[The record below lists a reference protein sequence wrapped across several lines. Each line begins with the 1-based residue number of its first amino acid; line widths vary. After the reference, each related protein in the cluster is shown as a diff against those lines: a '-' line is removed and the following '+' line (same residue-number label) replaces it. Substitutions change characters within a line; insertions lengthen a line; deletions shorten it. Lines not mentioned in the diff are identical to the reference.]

1 MFSRHYQIVD
11 TLHENTSTVVHRATR
26 SIDGKSVIIKM
37 LKPGEIN
44 EHRVSQF
51 MNEQQ
56 ILSQLKSSKIVKLI
70 EIIATP
76 SEYLHVFEDIGGSS
90 LYDILLKHRFSIS
103 EALNIAIKIA
113 ETLKIIHQHHII
125 HADINPKNIIYNLD
139 TKSLQI
145 IDFGYSVF
153 DNHIKY
159 NSDEDVGTSGNLMY
173 MSPEQTGRTKQR
185 IDLRSDLYS
194 FGMSLY
200 HLFSTRA
207 PFEAKDRYELI
218 HKQIALRPTPIESIV
233 ENFPLVLSSIINRL
247 TSKKPEERYQSD
259 DALIYDLKLALRTLT
274 RSGQI
279 PYFEIG
285 THDQPVLHFGSS
297 LFGRQAQLKLLDNA
311 IRNVS
316 LGQTIRL
323 VVSGV
328 GGVGKT
334 RFIEEALHQLSHKN
348 VRILKGKFEQNR
360 SSHPYLSFKQLF
372 VQLKQMWALSSSRK
386 STIHLDNRSSQILS
400 HYFPELRDLFSDKL
414 MLHTVTSDDIR
425 HQLPYALGALLKQ
438 IVTETSPL
446 VIFID
451 DLHWADNA
459 SLDLIQKVILQSEI
473 PNLHFIFSYRS
484 NEIELNPMAAQIVKR
499 VRENRS
505 EEIYFFDLEPLE
517 AKEMREMFH
526 ALLGSIHKDIDHL
539 SDLIHKKTEGNFFYI
554 KTFLENLME
563 TRAITYKNGKWIF
576 DLEDIASYS
585 SMVNVSEIIHTK
597 FSELNHTEQYYLY
610 YLSLLGSRFET
621 ELTFRLMKAMK
632 YPKSVMLHLE
642 SKGFVEIYNGY
653 YQFSHDIIQNH
664 ILQSIP
670 VDSLEE
676 IHQTIGKFLENL
688 YRKGVYTDIINIVSH
703 LNNGFVKREWNK
715 RSLKLNLIAL
725 SEMVMSGSYALALN
739 QLRWLDTNGAFEKIY
754 LLTHSDQF
762 ALKVIRIKIFYLN
775 THHQEAQS
783 YLQILIHET
792 RTTEEMSVCF
802 TLFKDLCVTKGEGFE
817 ELVLFGNRLLNQFG
831 VSASDN
837 ADAIAHT
844 VIELKYNIRHHLDTH
859 HADTII
865 ELPNLRAKSKRQIIA
880 ILVEYWEA
888 AYYLANI
895 ELMQWAYLS
904 IIDISLRYG
913 NTSGSA
919 FGYVLYGAQMI
930 SEGRYKEGYR
940 FGESALK
947 LNHKFADLSMLPK
960 IYNFVANFISPY
972 TKPLVHNLSLYQK
985 SLHQSKIN
993 GDIVFGTWANFLMHF
1008 SDYLSGRSL
1017 ETLHENIQAE
1027 SKFLLNSGDKKMIAI
1042 FEILQSTIRVWQD
1055 KDDQNPTHEQE
1066 AIALWE
1072 AEKFYPAL
1080 AWYGIMKA
1088 QICWIEGEIDLGLE
1102 YLHRY
1107 VYTDAN
1113 EVIMFPKLRLHPLR
1127 ALLLLGK
1134 STPLSAD
1141 EALLLKNDLKQ
1152 CEGYAISS
1160 PKEFKFW
1167 KLLIRAKS
1175 AKNSKNYWDVAKYYD
1190 AALNEARKMANP
1202 FAIAASAACT
1212 GRFWKA
1218 KMFED
1223 LSQFYFNEAL
1233 VGLNQWGAYG
1243 AAERMKNQLYVNRSQ
1258 PVEELSYSS
1267 NSSLLRSEP
1276 SNYRSLLKSFYALSQ
1291 SMEKKELLQT
1301 LMQIILENAT
1311 ASKGVLILKEENS
1324 FFTNAQINF
1333 KTGNIELYHTPLY
1346 ETDFLPLHFITDAID
1361 TKHKIFQNSPAD
1373 SGKFQYDP
1381 YFIANKPASSI
1392 ALPVL
1397 IEGEILGVLY
1407 LENQEIPTPLDSNSL
1422 QTLRLL
1428 LTQAII
1434 IYKNTLLYETL
1445 KSNEEKLN
1453 KAQQISHVGSWQYDS
1468 VSNDIIWSAETYRI
1482 YEMEPFSIAIDNEW
1496 FFAHLHPDDTD
1507 LIHHAVEKAFKGE
1520 RYYDVTHRIITAKGN
1535 IRIVH
1540 QRAEVFWEGERQKF
1554 SGTIQDITE
1563 IKRTEEIINRL
1574 SQVVNQIPLSTII
1587 TDPDGVIEYANTHA
1601 SKLTGYFNTELIGQ
1615 KMSLFNSGIHPQTF
1629 YTDLWNTI
1637 HTKRSFWRG
1646 TIINRMKNGEM
1657 RDCACTIFPIINDE
1671 DKIINFVT
1679 IQDDVTE
1686 RNMKDRLF
1694 LMQTRQAQMGE
1705 MLSMIAHQ
1713 WRQPLTIMSALMS
1726 RQKINIMLERSSIE
1740 DILKCFDDVEI
1751 QIQHLS
1757 QTITDFKDF
1766 FKPDKQMVQTKN
1778 STIIKKTLELVE
1790 HTLMN
1795 KNIQIYIEYSNDQEY
1810 TTYENE
1816 LIQVVLNLIKNAQD
1830 AFEERSIKNP
1840 IIKIT
1845 TDQYDGYNLIQVDD
1859 NAGGIATEIIDTL
1872 FEPYI
1877 STKKE
1882 NGTGLGLYMSKT
1894 IIEEHCHG
1902 TITAKNINN
1911 GVSFKLR
1918 FPLHYS
1924 L

>member
-11 TLHENTSTVVHRATR
+11 TLHENTSTVVHRAVR
-26 SIDGKSVIIKM
+26 SNDGKSVIIKM

-56 ILSQLKSSKIVKLI
+56 ILSQLKSSKIVKLLD
-70 EIIATP
+70 IIATP

-90 LYDILLKHRFSIS
+90 LYDILLIHRFSVS
-103 EALNIAIKIA
+103 EALNIAIKVA

-139 TKSLQI
+139 TKALQI
-145 IDFGYSVF
+145 IDFGYSVL
-153 DNHIKY
+153 DNHFKY
-159 NSDEDVGTSGNLMY
+159 NSDDDVGTSGNLMY

-185 IDLRSDLYS
+185 IDIRSDLYS

-200 HLFSTRA
+200 HLFSNRA

-218 HKQIALRPTPIESIV
+218 HKQIALRPVPIESII
-233 ENFPLVLSSIINRL
+233 ENFPLVLSSIVTRL
-247 TSKKPEERYQSD
+247 TSKKSEDRYQSD

-285 THDQPVLHFGSS
+285 THDQPALQFGSS
-297 LFGRQAQLKLLDNA
+297 LFARNAQLKVLENA
-311 IRNVS
+311 IQNIS

-334 RFIEEALHQLSHKN
+334 RFIEEALHQLSRKN

-372 VQLKQMWALSSSRK
+372 LQLKQMLFLSSSRK
-386 STIHLDNRSSQILS
+386 QTIHLDSRSSHILS
-400 HYFPELRDLFSDKL
+400 HYFPELRDLFSNKSTLDA
-414 MLHTVTSDDIR
+414 VTTDDIR
-425 HQLPYALGALLKQ
+425 HQLPYALGAFLKQ
-438 IVTETSPL
+438 IVMDNAPL

-459 SLDLIQKVILQSEI
+459 SLDLIQKVILESEI

-484 NEIELNPMAAQIVKR
+484 NEIEMNPMAAQIVQTI
-499 VRENRS
+499 RENRS
-505 EEIYFFDLEPLE
+505 EEVYFFDLEPLTQ
-517 AKEMREMFH
+517 KEMREMFH
-526 ALLGSIHKDIDHL
+526 SLLGSTDKDIDHL
-539 SDLIHKKTEGNFFYI
+539 SNLIHKKTEGNFFYI

-563 TRAITYKNGKWIF
+563 TSEITYKNGKWIF
-576 DLEDIASYS
+576 DLEHISSYS
-585 SMVNVSEIIHTK
+585 SIVNISEIIHTK
-597 FSELNHTEQYYLY
+597 FSELNPSEQYYLY
-610 YLSLLGSRFET
+610 YLSLLGSRFDT
-621 ELTFRLMKAMK
+621 ELTFRLMKTLK
-632 YPKSVMLHLE
+632 YPKSIMLNLE
-642 SKGFVEIYNGY
+642 SKGFIEIYNGY

-664 ILQSIP
+664 IIQSIP
-670 VDSLEE
+670 VTSLAQ

-688 YRKGVYTDIINIVSH
+688 YKTGTYTDIINIVSH
-703 LNNGFVKREWNK
+703 LNNGFVKKEWDK
-715 RSLKLNLIAL
+715 KSLKLNLIAL
-725 SEMVMSGSYALALN
+725 NEMLLSGSYALALS
-739 QLRWLDTNGAFEKIY
+739 QLRALETNCAFKKIY
-754 LLTHSDQF
+754 LLTQVDQF
-762 ALKVIRIKIFYLN
+762 AFKVIRIKIFYLN

-783 YLQILIHET
+783 YLQTLIHEP
-792 RTTEEMSVCF
+792 RTTTEMTICF

-817 ELVLFGNRLLNQFG
+817 DLLLFGNRLLNQFG
-831 VSASDN
+831 VAASY
-837 ADAIAHT
+837 DANQIVQT
-844 VIELKYNIRHHLDTH
+844 VIQLKDSIQHHLKKH
-859 HADTII
+859 HTDII
-865 ELPNLRAKSKRQIIA
+865 TARPNLTVRSKQHIIS

-913 NTSGSA
+913 HTSGSA

-930 SEGRYKEGYR
+930 GEGRYKEAYR
-940 FGESALK
+940 FGEFALK
-947 LNHKFADLSMLPK
+947 LNQKFADVSMLPK
-960 IYNFVANFISPY
+960 IYNFMANFISPY
-972 TKPLVHNLSLYQK
+972 SKPITHNLSLYQK
-985 SLHQSKIN
+985 SLHQSKMN

-1008 SDYLSGRSL
+1008 SDYLSGNSL
-1017 ETLHENIQAE
+1017 ETLQENMRNE
-1027 SKFLLNSGDKKMIAI
+1027 SHFLLNSGDKKMIAI

-1055 KDDQNPTHEQE
+1055 KDNHNDTHEQA
-1066 AIALWE
+1066 AISLWE
-1072 AEKFYPAL
+1072 KEKFYPAL
-1080 AWYGIMKA
+1080 AWYGIIKA
-1088 QICWIEGEIDLGLE
+1088 QTCWIEGEIDLGLE
-1102 YLHRY
+1102 YLNRY
-1107 VYTDAN
+1107 IYTDAN

-1127 ALLLLGK
+1127 VLLLLGK
-1134 STPLSAD
+1134 SSPLTHD
-1141 EALLLKNDLKQ
+1141 ETLILQRDLKQ
-1152 CEGYAISS
+1152 CENYAVSS

-1175 AKNSKNYWDVAKYYD
+1175 AKNAKNYWDVAKYYD

-1212 GRFWKA
+1212 GRFWKS
-1218 KMFED
+1218 KNFED

-1243 AAERMKNQLYVNRSQ
+1243 AAERIKNQLRLNRSQ
-1258 PVEELSYSS
+1258 SVEEFGYSS

-1291 SMEKKELLQT
+1291 SMEKKQLLQT

-1311 ASKGVLILKEENS
+1311 ASKSVLILKEENS
-1324 FFTNAQINF
+1324 FYTSAQIYF
-1333 KTGNIELYHTPLY
+1333 KTGNIELYHILFH
-1346 ETDFLPLHFITDAID
+1346 ETAFLPLHFISEAIE
-1361 TKHKIFQNSPAD
+1361 TKHKVFQNSPAD

-1392 ALPVL
+1392 AIPVL
-1397 IEGEILGVLY
+1397 IEGEILGILY
-1407 LENQEIPTPLDSNSL
+1407 LENQEISTPLDSNSL

-1428 LTQAII
+1428 LAQAII
-1434 IYKNTLLYETL
+1434 IYKNALLYENL
-1445 KSNEEKLN
+1445 KNNEEKLN

-1468 VSNDIIWSAETYRI
+1468 VNNNIIWSAETYRI
-1482 YEMEPFSIAIDNEW
+1482 YEMEPFSRAIDNEW
-1496 FFAHLHPDDTD
+1496 FFAHLHPDDAD
-1507 LIHHAVEKAFKGE
+1507 LIHHAIEKAFKGE

-1535 IRIVH
+1535 IRLVH
-1540 QRAEVFWEGERQKF
+1540 QRAEVFWEDDRQKF

-1615 KMSLFNSGIHPQTF
+1615 KMNLFNSGIHPKTF
-1629 YTDLWNTI
+1629 YEDLWNTI
-1637 HTKRSFWRG
+1637 HKKRSFWRG
-1646 TIINRMKNGEM
+1646 TIINRMKNGDM
-1657 RDCACTIFPIINDE
+1657 RDCECTIFPIINDE

-1726 RQKINIMLERSSIE
+1726 RQKINIMLERSSID
-1740 DILKCFDDVEI
+1740 DILKSFDDVEI

-1766 FKPDKQMVQTKN
+1766 FKPDKQMVKTKN
-1778 STIIKKTLELVE
+1778 STIIKKSLELVE

-1795 KNIQIYIEYSNDQEY
+1795 KNIQIQIEHTNDKEY

-1830 AFEERSIKNP
+1830 AFEERSIHNP
-1840 IIKIT
+1840 TIKIT
-1845 TDQYDGYNLIQVDD
+1845 TDQYNGYNLIQVDD
-1859 NAGGIATEIIDTL
+1859 NAGGIAVEIIDTL

-1902 TITAKNINN
+1902 TITVQNTDT

-1918 FPLHYS
+1918 FPLHHS